1 MSCVHGL
8 EELILLKYPYTQ
20 SNLQIQCNLNQI
32 THGIFHR
39 TRKNNPK
46 ICMEPQKTST
56 AKAIL
61 RKKRKVENTTL
72 SDMKICYT
80 VIVIQNCMVLVQKQT

>member
-32 THGIFHR
+32 THGIFIELEKIILKFVWNHR
-39 TRKNNPK
+39 RPQQPK
-46 ICMEPQKTST
+46 QF
-56 AKAIL
+56 
-61 RKKRKVENTTL
+61 
-72 SDMKICYT
+72 
-80 VIVIQNCMVLVQKQT
+80 